1 MTMQFRI
8 DVGAFIDRLDHADAH
23 GVPYSFVRAPYKL
36 GSLTTQMVDLILHPF
51 DADGWTGPT
60 VRIRIHR
67 GGEIHFVLDD
77 VTVEG
82 D

>member
-1 MTMQFRI
+1 
-8 DVGAFIDRLDHADAH
+8 
-23 GVPYSFVRAPYKL
+23 L
-36 GSLTTQMVDLILHPF
+36 GGLTTQMVDLILHPF